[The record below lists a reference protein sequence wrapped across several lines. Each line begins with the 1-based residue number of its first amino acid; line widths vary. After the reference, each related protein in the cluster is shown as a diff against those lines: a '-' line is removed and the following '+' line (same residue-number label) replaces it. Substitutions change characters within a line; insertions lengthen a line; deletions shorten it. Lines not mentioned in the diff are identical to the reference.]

1 MVASVRAWTMVDLAA
16 RGRRDTEAVILLA
29 DLSESDRLSSR
40 ERGL

>member
-1 MVASVRAWTMVDLAA
+1 MVDLAA